1 MIPQTQQGKGPV
13 GVKKTPRK
21 RLAAMGRPAT
31 KGSFTKKNPRPGP
44 GRPRGVP
51 NKFSGELKE
60 AILAGVNG
68 SHPLGVS
75 GFVLKLSIE
84 TPTSAAAL
92 LGRLIPV
99 SMVGALGGKIVVVHR
114 DETAAD
120 PELLILDAKP
130 EVSSGLSPGPVKGCS
145 TFSHSEN
152 YRIRTAYRTMR
163 ET

>member
-1 MIPQTQQGKGPV
+1 MIQQTQQGKGPV

-99 SMVGALGGKIVVVHR
+99 SMVGTLDGTLIVRHV
-114 DETAAD
+114 DETADDAPAPPPD
-120 PELLILDAKP
+120 ARRCLLA
-130 EVSSGLSPGPVKGCS
+130 
-145 TFSHSEN
+145 N
-152 YRIRTAYRTMR
+152 R
-163 ET
+163 

>member
-1 MIPQTQQGKGPV
+1 MIQQTQQGKGPV

-44 GRPRGVP
+44 GRPRGLP

-75 GFVLKLSIE
+75 GFVLKLSID

-99 SMVGALGGKIVVVHR
+99 SMGGTLDGTIVVVHR
-114 DETAAD
+114 DETKD
-120 PELLILDAKP
+120 
-130 EVSSGLSPGPVKGCS
+130 
-145 TFSHSEN
+145 
-152 YRIRTAYRTMR
+152 
-163 ET
+163 